1 VARRSSSA
9 GIPVCSGAGIG
20 ERELGEDFGPT
31 AERRRCLAV
40 VEVLWNTEYTAAQGG
55 FRSELQDAVAARVWG
70 CAGMGDE
77 FQGVAGVRFKES
89 GRGFLGVRAVERGR
103 DARRGSR
110 VSGRAEGERK
120 EGDDTWGR
128 VVSGRRAS

>member
-1 VARRSSSA
+1 VR
-9 GIPVCSGAGIG
+9 SGAGIG
-20 ERELGEDFGPT
+20 EGELGEDFGPT
-31 AERRRCLAV
+31 AEQRRCLAV
-40 VEVLWNTEYTAAQGG
+40 AEVLRNAEYTVAQGG

-77 FQGVAGVRFKES
+77 VQGVAGVRFKES
-89 GRGFLGVRAVERGR
+89 GRGFLGIRAIERGQE
-103 DARRGSR
+103 ARWGSR

-128 VVSGRRAS
+128 AVSGRRAS